1 MMMKNQWKV
10 ELVEDPDTKDLIL
23 QFPDEMLE
31 KMGWTEGDI
40 LLWGKDDNGNIT
52 LTKKDK
58 DSNIEQ

>member
-1 MMMKNQWKV
+1 MENKWKV
-10 ELVEDPDTKDLIL
+10 ELVEDPATKDLIL

-31 KMGWTEGDI
+31 QLGWTEGDT

-58 DSNIEQ
+58 DSNI

>member
-1 MMMKNQWKV
+1 MENKWKV

-23 QFPDEMLE
+23 QFPDEMME
-31 KMGWTEGDI
+31 KMGWTEGDT